1 MKREAKKAV
10 VFVIA
15 MSLASVWNSKVTVLT
30 LVLVLVSDRQ
40 QMQLL
45 FPAIL
50 IFSEFWFVAGCV
62 HAMLLSRFLIVQICS
77 LVSFLPV
84 RATLQCLRLPFF
96 AGNPHSCAKDFP
108 LRGTE
113 I

>member
-30 LVLVLVSDRQ
+30 LLLVLVSDRQ

-50 IFSEFWFVAGCV
+50 IFS
-62 HAMLLSRFLIVQICS
+62 
-77 LVSFLPV
+77 
-84 RATLQCLRLPFF
+84 
-96 AGNPHSCAKDFP
+96 
-108 LRGTE
+108 
-113 I
+113 

>member
-96 AGNPHSCAKDFP
+96 AGNPHSCAKEGVSP
-108 LRGTE
+108 QRN
-113 I
+113 